1 MLISKAVFL
10 KSFHALF
17 VTFGLLISLDKII
30 YFSQAKTGPLYLFL
44 K

>member
-1 MLISKAVFL
+1 MMIRKAAFL
-10 KSFHALF
+10 KSFHTLF

-30 YFSQAKTGPLYLFL
+30 YFSQAKTGPLHLFL